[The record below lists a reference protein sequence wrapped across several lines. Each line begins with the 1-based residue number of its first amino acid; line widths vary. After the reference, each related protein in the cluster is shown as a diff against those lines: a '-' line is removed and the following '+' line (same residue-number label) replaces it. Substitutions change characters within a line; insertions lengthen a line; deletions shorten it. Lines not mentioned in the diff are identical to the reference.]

1 MIEEAATCTDRRNG
15 SATALRAAM
24 KSSTPLRSELTS
36 RLQTLLH
43 RYSEELAKTTR
54 ELAPQIAQ
62 HVAALRA
69 LDMNEAMM
77 PPRRD
82 SSPEL

>member
-1 MIEEAATCTDRRNG
+1 
-15 SATALRAAM
+15 M
-24 KSSTPLRSELTS
+24 KSTALRSELTS

-43 RYSEELAKTTR
+43 RYSEELAKATR

-69 LDMNEAMM
+69 LDMKDAQQMSAH
-77 PPRRD
+77 RD
-82 SSPEL
+82 SSPEI